1 MKDPSP
7 NYETLSLSFS
17 AAAAIVTLVALP
29 SAKTSFPASGALELS
44 ELVLLLLLF
53 PNMGGLECRAHNP
66 CACERLSTSPK
77 VLTMLLP
84 AASFGCYV
92 SELLLLDLAQC

>member
-44 ELVLLLLLF
+44 ELVLH
-53 PNMGGLECRAHNP
+53 P
-66 CACERLSTSPK
+66 LSYLGVVCSL
-77 VLTMLLP
+77 VLIFYLICTYQTIYLRYQTI
-84 AASFGCYV
+84 S
-92 SELLLLDLAQC
+92 DLAAI